1 MMKQKMVMCL
11 LAGVLVLGIGG
22 CGTQEV
28 EVPEVENVET
38 AEEEPVPEETAE
50 EEGDEQEK
58 TDAEDQLKEVPTVDD
73 AAESGKTEPEETEPE
88 ETEAA
93 SASVV
98 YEDGGQITL
107 DPSWTYADHSKINSG
122 AAVLYKA
129 AENRK
134 EIVVGVNAGHGTS
147 GGTKVKTLCHPD
159 GSAKVTGGTTAA
171 GATEAVAVSSG
182 MTFNDGTPESSV
194 TLRMAQI
201 LKEKLLAAGY
211 DVLMLRDGDDVQ
223 LDNVARTVICNNAAD
238 CHIALHWDGDGL
250 NYDKGCFYISVPDGL
265 KSMEPV
271 ASHWSEHN
279 ALGSALV
286 EGLLA
291 QGAKINGGGSMS
303 IDLTQ
308 TSYSTIPSVD
318 MELGNA
324 CSDHSD
330 SVLDLLGNGLV
341 QGVNSYFGQS

>member
-11 LAGVLVLGIGG
+11 LAGILVLGMSG
-22 CGTQEV
+22 CGAQEV

-73 AAESGKTEPEETEPE
+73 AAESGKTEPEETE
-88 ETEAA
+88 AA
-93 SASVV
+93 SAPVV

-223 LDNVARTVICNNAAD
+223 LDNVARTVICNNVAD
-238 CHIALHWDGDGL
+238 CHISLHWDGDGL
-250 NYDKGCFYISVPDGL
+250 SYDKGCFYIAVPDAI
-265 KSMEPV
+265 KNMSPV
-271 ASHWSEHN
+271 ADHWQQHDS
-279 ALGSALV
+279 LGASLV
-286 EGLLA
+286 DGLRG
-291 QGAKINGGGSMS
+291 QGAKIHGSGSMA

-308 TSYSTIPSVD
+308 TSYSTVPSVD

-324 CSDHSD
+324 SSDHSD
-330 SVLDLLGNGLV
+330 ETLEMLANGLV
-341 QGVNSYFGQS
+341 NGVGTFFGY